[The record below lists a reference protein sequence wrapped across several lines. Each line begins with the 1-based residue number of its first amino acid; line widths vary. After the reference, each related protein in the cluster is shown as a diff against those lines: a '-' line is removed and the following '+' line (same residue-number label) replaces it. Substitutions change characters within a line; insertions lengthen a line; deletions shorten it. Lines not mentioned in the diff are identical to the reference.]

1 MSNTRLIK
9 HEGSDLYFVDSAKI
23 KVFPCA
29 YRGYKEET
37 GLAHAIFDPESRLNT
52 EKNLIKPTGKVGCED
67 SYIIKT
73 TDTSLHMNFHGYDI
87 IIDDISASD
96 FVINGA
102 DGSVIILIP
111 TIQLKLLNLDVTEQQ
126 AKTKVLASWLG
137 EECLD
142 FAYSSAS
149 QEFPTDYSG
158 YIFTGLAFCVAV
170 PSLTNETVSLSE
182 FVIKDTDLSTS

>member
-67 SYIIKT
+67 SYIIKA

-96 FVINGA
+96 FVINGPDSSA
-102 DGSVIILIP
+102 LILIP

-142 FAYSSAS
+142 FPYQLSTP
-149 QEFPTDYSG
+149 PTGYSG
-158 YIFTGLAFCVAV
+158 YIFTGLAFCVAA
-170 PSLTNETVSLSE
+170 PSLTNETVSLPE